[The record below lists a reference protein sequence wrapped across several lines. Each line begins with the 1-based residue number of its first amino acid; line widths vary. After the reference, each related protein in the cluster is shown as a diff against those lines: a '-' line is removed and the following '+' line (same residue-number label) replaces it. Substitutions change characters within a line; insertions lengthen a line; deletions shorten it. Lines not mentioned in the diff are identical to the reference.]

1 MHRPYPVFYVTEK
14 AEKSLRAGHP
24 WVFGEEVTDIRGA
37 YAQGDIVD
45 VKSQKGAYLG
55 SGFVND
61 TSKIRIRVIS
71 TNTNDRFDRA
81 FWGRRIRY
89 AISYRQH
96 VMGNDFRCCRLIF
109 GESDQFP
116 GLVVDRFNDVLVI
129 QTMCLGIE
137 RIKDMIFELLLET
150 LREMGETIHA
160 IYERCD
166 VATREKEGLSLYKSF
181 YMRDGLGLHD
191 DLDGHV
197 EIVENHIKFDVNYIE
212 GQKTGYFLDQKYNR
226 RAIQSLARGRKVLDC
241 FTHTGSFALHA
252 AAGGASHVTAVDISS
267 LAIAQAKENARRNSI
282 EADITFVV
290 ADVFKYLD
298 EHVAQKS
305 RAFDFII
312 LDPPAFTKSHATARN
327 AYFGYKDIN
336 FKAMKLL
343 PRGGYLATCSCS
355 HFMKDEMFQ
364 KMVLEAAAEAGVLLR
379 LVEAR
384 QQCAD
389 HPILMQVPETN
400 YLKFYIFQV
409 I

>member
-1 MHRPYPVFYVTEK
+1 MSREYPVFVVTPK

-24 WVFGEEVTDIRGA
+24 WVFGEEVLEVRGA
-37 YAQGDIVD
+37 YEPGQVVD

-55 SGFVND
+55 SGLVND
-61 TSKIRIRVIS
+61 RSKIRVRVIS

-81 FWGRRIRY
+81 FWARRVQY
-89 AISYRQH
+89 ALEYRQH
-96 VMGNDFRCCRLIF
+96 VMGEDFKCCRLIF

-116 GLVVDRFNDVLVI
+116 GLVVDRFDDVLSI
-129 QTMCLGIE
+129 QTMSLGME
-137 RIKDMIFELLLET
+137 QRKSMIFELIVET
-150 LREMGETIHA
+150 LRRMGVEIHA

-166 VATREKEGLSLYKSF
+166 VATRDKEGLEQYKSF
-181 YMRDGLGLHD
+181 YEMGGLRT
-191 DLDGHV
+191 DLSGHV
-197 EIVENHIKFDVNYIE
+197 EIEENGIKFDVNYIE

-226 RAIQSLARGRKVLDC
+226 RAVMQLSRGKRVLDC

-252 AAGGASHVTAVDISS
+252 AAGGAAHVTAVDISA
-267 LAIAQAKENARRNSI
+267 LAIEQAKENARRNALDGKMS
-282 EADITFVV
+282 FVM

-298 EHVAQKS
+298 EKVAAKS
-305 RAFDFII
+305 REFDFII
-312 LDPPAFTKSHATARN
+312 LDPPAFTKSNATARN

-355 HFMKDEMFQ
+355 HFMLDEMFR
-364 KMVLEAAAEAGVLLR
+364 KMVLEAANEAGVLLR
-379 LVEAR
+379 QIEGR

-389 HPILMQVPETN
+389 HPILLQVPETN

-409 I
+409 V

>member
-1 MHRPYPVFYVTEK
+1 MRTYPLFFVTEK

-24 WVFGEEVTDIRGA
+24 WVFGEEVTEVRGA
-37 YAQGDIVD
+37 YQQGDIVD
-45 VKSQKGAYLG
+45 VKGPKGAYLG
-55 SGFVND
+55 TGFVND

-71 TNTNDRFDRA
+71 TNTNDRFDRS
-81 FWGRRIRY
+81 FWERRIRY
-89 AISYRQH
+89 AIAYRQH
-96 VMGNDFRCCRLIF
+96 VMGKDFKYCRLIF

-116 GLVVDRFNDVLVI
+116 GLVVDRFNDVLSI

-137 RIKDMIFELLLET
+137 QRKDMIFEILLSV
-150 LREMGETIHA
+150 LREMGEEIHA

-181 YMRDGLGLHD
+181 YTRDGLNLRD

-197 EIVENHIKFDVNYIE
+197 EIIENNIKFDVNYIE

-226 RAIQSLARGRKVLDC
+226 RAIMDLARGRKVLDC

-252 AAGGASHVTAVDISS
+252 AYGGATHVTAVDISS
-267 LAIAQAKENARRNSI
+267 LAIEQAQENAKRNQLEGRMS
-282 EADITFVV
+282 FVV
-290 ADVFKYLD
+290 ADVFQYLD
-298 EHVAQKS
+298 ACIDKKC
-305 RAFDFII
+305 RDFDFII
-312 LDPPAFTKSHATARN
+312 LDPPAFTKSHSTARN

-336 FKAMKLL
+336 YKAMKLL

-364 KMVLEAAAEAGVLLR
+364 KMVIEAANEAGVLLR